1 MMFLTVLVITIPFV
15 LTEIILVNL
24 ESYYMMVFHC
34 IFFAIILFSIFK
46 GGCTDPGIV
55 PRQLGSNKNFKSIS
69 YNVVINGSLMK
80 LNYCHTC
87 SIFKP
92 PRTSHCKICDNCCQR
107 FDHHCLWLGT
117 CVGNRNYKYFFL
129 LITCITLDS
138 IIEIIYSICI
148 IVKAIKNKDEKKI
161 KLRVFTISVL
171 SGVSFYELMF
181 LIFFVG
187 KLQVIHT
194 RLVLQNFT
202 FYEDFKKKLKN
213 PANNNPFYRSICQH
227 IYRLLIALRPK
238 SLLNGQM
245 PRNIIV
251 KKNNQ
256 ENTNTKKKEEYIK
269 YVK

>member
-181 LIFFVG
+181 LIFFIG

-202 FYEDFKKKLKN
+202 FY
-213 PANNNPFYRSICQH
+213 YS
-227 IYRLLIALRPK
+227 
-238 SLLNGQM
+238 
-245 PRNIIV
+245 RNRRRGLFS
-251 KKNNQ
+251 
-256 ENTNTKKKEEYIK
+256 
-269 YVK
+269 

>member
-1 MMFLTVLVITIPFV
+1 
-15 LTEIILVNL
+15 
-24 ESYYMMVFHC
+24 MMVFHC

-148 IVKAIKNKDEKKI
+148 IVKAIKDKDEKKI
-161 KLRVFTISVL
+161 KHRVFTISVL
-171 SGVSFYELMF
+171 SGVSAPALPGT
-181 LIFFVG
+181 VRC
-187 KLQVIHT
+187 KLALSGWRPQLRQPI
-194 RLVLQNFT
+194 RLRLAPCGRA
-202 FYEDFKKKLKN
+202 
-213 PANNNPFYRSICQH
+213 PATC
-227 IYRLLIALRPK
+227 
-238 SLLNGQM
+238 GC
-245 PRNIIV
+245 
-251 KKNNQ
+251 
-256 ENTNTKKKEEYIK
+256 
-269 YVK
+269 